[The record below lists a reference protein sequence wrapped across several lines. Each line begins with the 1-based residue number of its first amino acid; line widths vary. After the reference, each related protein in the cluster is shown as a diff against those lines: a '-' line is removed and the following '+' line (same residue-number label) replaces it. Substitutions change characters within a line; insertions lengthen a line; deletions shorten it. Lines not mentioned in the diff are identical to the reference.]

1 MKRVP
6 KRNLLL
12 LQFERR
18 TIKLKISDI
27 KVYKVKPRWIFVK
40 VLTDEGIAGWGEM
53 ISGTKTETVVAGAYE
68 MGKKLLG
75 RNPFEIE
82 RLWQEMHRS
91 FFRGGPINGTI
102 ISGLE
107 MALWDIKGKA
117 LNLPVYELLGG
128 AARDRIRVYSW
139 IGGDRPSDVAE
150 QAQERVDKGFTA
162 IKMNATS
169 ELHYIDSYNKV
180 QAVVDRV
187 ASIRDQVGDQLEIG
201 IDFHGRV
208 HRPMAK
214 VLAHALEPYHPMFL
228 EEVVLPENWE
238 SFDDIAREVSVPL
251 ATGERLYPR
260 WDFKNLFR
268 QGAVDIVQPDVALC
282 GGILETR
289 KIAAMAEAF
298 DMGVAPHAPYGPVS
312 LAATLQVDACTPNVF
327 IQEQSL
333 GIHYNQGFDLLDF
346 VKNKEIFQYK
356 DSYVQLPKGPGL
368 GIDMDEDK
376 IKEVAQ
382 EGLVWSNPAW
392 KNYDGTIAEW

>member
-102 ISGLE
+102 ISCLE

-238 SFDDIAREVSVPL
+238 SFDDIAHEVSVPL
-251 ATGERLYPR
+251 ATGERLYTR

>member
-1 MKRVP
+1 M
-6 KRNLLL
+6 
-12 LQFERR
+12 
-18 TIKLKISDI
+18 KISDI

-40 VLTDEGIAGWGEM
+40 VLTDEGITGWGEM

-68 MGKKLLG
+68 MGKKLIG
-75 RNPFEIE
+75 RDPFEIE

-150 QAQERVDKGFTA
+150 QAQARVDKGFTA

-228 EEVVLPENWE
+228 EEVVLPENWD
-238 SFDDIAREVSVPL
+238 SFDDIAREVSIPL
-251 ATGERLYPR
+251 ATGERLYTR

-268 QGAVDIVQPDVALC
+268 QGAIDIVQPHVALC

-298 DMGVAPHAPYGPVS
+298 DMAVAPHAPYGPVS

-333 GIHYNQGFDLLDF
+333 GIHYNRGFDLLDF

-382 EGLVWSNPAW
+382 EGLVWSNPSW

>member
-1 MKRVP
+1 M
-6 KRNLLL
+6 
-12 LQFERR
+12 
-18 TIKLKISDI
+18 KISDI

-40 VLTDEGIAGWGEM
+40 VLTDEGITGWGEM

-68 MGKKLLG
+68 MGKKLIG
-75 RNPFEIE
+75 RDPFEIE

-150 QAQERVDKGFTA
+150 QAQARVDKGFTA

-214 VLAHALEPYHPMFL
+214 VLAQALEPYHPMFL
-228 EEVVLPENWE
+228 EEVVLPENWD
-238 SFDDIAREVSVPL
+238 SFDDIAREVSIPL
-251 ATGERLYPR
+251 ATGERLYTR

-268 QGAVDIVQPDVALC
+268 QGAIDIVQPDVALC

-298 DMGVAPHAPYGPVS
+298 DMAVAPHAPYGPVS

-333 GIHYNQGFDLLDF
+333 GIHYNRGFDLLDF

-382 EGLVWSNPAW
+382 EGLVWSNPSW